1 MYTVFIHDHEFL
13 ELSSYN
19 YKIILR
25 YNFPAN
31 CKFQV
36 CCITMPN
43 KLAR

>member
-25 YNFPAN
+25 LQIAN
-31 CKFQV
+31 LKSAALQYR
-36 CCITMPN
+36 IN
-43 KLAR
+43 

>member
-31 CKFQV
+31 Y
-36 CCITMPN
+36 N
-43 KLAR
+43 AE